1 MVPVPSG
8 GAEST
13 CAPTHRYPP
22 RACSV
27 PPAMAPALLCAALA
41 AVLLCSAAAAPVSA
55 PLAQRELAHS
65 RLSVRSSQ
73 EARLRQPGA
82 GRPGLCSG
90 RVLGQSSAPR
100 AGGALSHAGPSGCV
114 TGLHVASG
122 PGLAGVHAVFGDA
135 AGA

>member
-8 GAEST
+8 GPRALAR
-13 CAPTHRYPP
+13 APTHRYPP

-55 PLAQRELAHS
+55 PLAQHELAHS

-90 RVLGQSSAPR
+90 RVLGQSSAP
-100 AGGALSHAGPSGCV
+100 AQAVHSATQGHQ
-114 TGLHVASG
+114 
-122 PGLAGVHAVFGDA
+122 GV
-135 AGA
+135 